1 MKAIYAGSFSP
12 PTLGHLDII
21 DRAASLFDELV
32 VAVLSQTAKH
42 YLFSV
47 EERKEMLRKITAGYA
62 NVRVISDVGLLV
74 DVVRREGAQVIVR
87 GLRNS
92 EDLVFEAQMAEANR
106 RIGGVET
113 VFLNSRPEFSMISST
128 IVRDCAAHGAPIDAM
143 VPGEIIGQ
151 IYDAFGS
158 RPEAERKDE
167 NGSRSGEVLRR

>member
-21 DRAASLFDELV
+21 DRAASIFDELV
-32 VAVLSQTAKH
+32 VAVLSQTAKK

-47 EERKEMLRKITAGYA
+47 EERENMLRRIVAGRS
-62 NVRVISDVGLLV
+62 NVRVISDTGLLV
-74 DVVRREGAQVIVR
+74 DVVHREGVDVIVR

-92 EDLVFEAQMAEANR
+92 ADLMFEAQMAQANR
-106 RIGGVET
+106 LIGGVET
-113 VFLNSRPEFSMISST
+113 VFLNSRPEYSMISST

-143 VPGEIIGQ
+143 VPSEIVEQ

-158 RPEAERKDE
+158 RPETERK
-167 NGSRSGEVLRR
+167 G